1 MPSKVNVNKFPD
13 GLDKDSDDKIRK
25 NTTYKD
31 AHNVQLTGDGKY
43 GGLQNLRGT
52 TLIDTVLS
60 TVTHATVNVMGAYK
74 ARTLVDSTSIE
85 DCIYVFYSKDVASV
99 YTFLIDVFR
108 VSDSTTY
115 NIYSEVV
122 TSSIMLSLIDAFVI
136 GETGVDTL
144 YFTVTGI
151 DLGRV
156 RCTLNTST
164 PIIVKR
170 QTELLKRYPSNPLL
184 INDIIYNP
192 KSESATSASHTIEW
206 SELTS
211 EDLSEQQIWTG
222 KAILDNE
229 IEAPDDFD
237 VVIYWS
243 ITWGVTNVDYV
254 DTKVDLKFPLSGSS
268 IAGFPKFQSQIGPY
282 TGNLSENGFETINIT
297 SAPYN
302 TDPIFADIEV
312 NKTDG
317 SGSGVVNATVLI
329 NSITEVAGG
338 DSYFRG
344 INIQKEVIL
353 N

>member
-1 MPSKVNVNKFPD
+1 MPSKVHVNKFPD

-52 TLIDTVLS
+52 TLIDAVLS

-74 ARTLVDSTSIE
+74 ARTLVDSSTIE
-85 DCIYVFYSKDVASV
+85 DCIYIFYAKDVSSV
-99 YTFLIDVFR
+99 YTFLVDVFR

-122 TSSIMLSLIDAFVI
+122 TSSIMLALIDAFVI

-151 DLGRV
+151 DLGRI

-164 PIIVKR
+164 PTVVKR

-192 KSESATSASHTIEW
+192 KSESATSASHIIEW

-211 EDLSEQQIWTG
+211 GGSSEQDFWTG
-222 KAILDNE
+222 EALLDNE

-237 VVIYWS
+237 VSIYWS
-243 ITWGVTNVDYV
+243 ISWGVIGVTYV
-254 DTKVDLKFPLSGSS
+254 DTKVDLKFPASGGSLP
-268 IAGFPKFQSQIGPY
+268 GFPKFQSEIGPY
-282 TGNLSENGFETINIT
+282 TGNLSENGFETINVT

-312 NKTDG
+312 NLTGG
-317 SGSGVVNATVLI
+317 SVGVVNAIVLI

-344 INIQKEVIL
+344 IDIQKEVII